1 MTVPRVTRR
10 QPRVA
15 RQPSAAT
22 PPAVTRLRKWCR
34 GRGWKPFPFQE
45 TVWRNML
52 DGASGLLHAPTGTG
66 KTLAAWLGALA
77 RSHGRAATTGRD
89 QPQSARGGPRIIWL
103 TPLKALAADTV
114 RALEEPLADLRGD
127 WLDGQWRV
135 GLRTGDTSAGERQ
148 RLRARW
154 PDALVTTPETL
165 SILLSLDDAHDI
177 FAGLE
182 TVVVDEWHELL
193 STKRGVQT
201 ELALARLRTLAPGLC
216 TWGLSATLA
225 NLDEAVAALVGPAG
239 ADAARLVKAD
249 IPRRLVIETLIP
261 EPMERFPWAGHMG
274 MRLLPQVIATIERAA
289 TTLVFTNTR
298 SQAERWFEAIG
309 TARPDW
315 KATIALHHGSVDR
328 ELRTRAEDGLRRG
341 TMKCVV
347 ATSSLDLGVDFGPVE
362 QVLQIGSPKGIARLL
377 QRAGRSGHAPGATG
391 RLVCV
396 PTHALELIEC
406 AAARTAAEAGVVEA
420 RPPLVGAVDVLA
432 QHIVTVACS
441 GGFREAELLAE
452 VRSTHAFSSLDESSW
467 RWAIDFAAQG
477 GPALGAYPDFARI
490 KQRFGRWYIASQAL
504 ARKHRMSIGTITGA
518 ATVDVKWLR
527 GGRLGTVE
535 ESFISRLNEGD
546 RFLFAGRPLKL
557 FRFDGLTAWVK
568 RARGTAN
575 LQVPR
580 WNGGRMP
587 LSMLLSAAVLE
598 LVRSAPGKRRA
609 PREVQ
614 AVLPLLEIQSQWS
627 RLPDPNTLLIE
638 RAHSRDGQHA
648 FLFPFAG
655 RLVHDGLAALVAWR
669 IASRKPDTFVLAA
682 NDWGLQLAGRT
693 PFAADE
699 RTWRQL
705 LSPTNLLADLM
716 QCLNGTEM
724 AKRHFRE
731 IARVA
736 GLVSGAR
743 QTNRQTQASAGLIFD
758 VLTEHDAE
766 NMLLAQAR
774 REVLEQQ
781 FEFQRLRAALER
793 IAIQEIVVIDT
804 PRLSPLAFP
813 IWAEQIQSRLS
824 TQGWLERIT
833 EMARELEEAAAG

>member
-1 MTVPRVTRR
+1 
-10 QPRVA
+10 
-15 RQPSAAT
+15 
-22 PPAVTRLRKWCR
+22 
-34 GRGWKPFPFQE
+34 
-45 TVWRNML
+45 
-52 DGASGLLHAPTGTG
+52 
-66 KTLAAWLGALA
+66 
-77 RSHGRAATTGRD
+77 
-89 QPQSARGGPRIIWL
+89 
-103 TPLKALAADTV
+103 
-114 RALEEPLADLRGD
+114 
-127 WLDGQWRV
+127 
-135 GLRTGDTSAGERQ
+135 
-148 RLRARW
+148 
-154 PDALVTTPETL
+154 
-165 SILLSLDDAHDI
+165 
-177 FAGLE
+177 
-182 TVVVDEWHELL
+182 
-193 STKRGVQT
+193 
-201 ELALARLRTLAPGLC
+201 
-216 TWGLSATLA
+216 
-225 NLDEAVAALVGPAG
+225 
-239 ADAARLVKAD
+239 
-249 IPRRLVIETLIP
+249 
-261 EPMERFPWAGHMG
+261 
-274 MRLLPQVIATIERAA
+274 
-289 TTLVFTNTR
+289 
-298 SQAERWFEAIG
+298 
-309 TARPDW
+309 
-315 KATIALHHGSVDR
+315 
-328 ELRTRAEDGLRRG
+328 
-341 TMKCVV
+341 
-347 ATSSLDLGVDFGPVE
+347 
-362 QVLQIGSPKGIARLL
+362 
-377 QRAGRSGHAPGATG
+377 
-391 RLVCV
+391 
-396 PTHALELIEC
+396 
-406 AAARTAAEAGVVEA
+406 
-420 RPPLVGAVDVLA
+420 
-432 QHIVTVACS
+432 VACS

-693 PFAADE
+693 SFAADE

-758 VLTEHDAE
+758 VLTEHDTE

-793 IAIQEIVVIDT
+793 IATQEIVVIDT

-833 EMARELEEAAAG
+833 EMARELEEAAAR

>member
-1 MTVPRVTRR
+1 
-10 QPRVA
+10 
-15 RQPSAAT
+15 
-22 PPAVTRLRKWCR
+22 
-34 GRGWKPFPFQE
+34 
-45 TVWRNML
+45 
-52 DGASGLLHAPTGTG
+52 
-66 KTLAAWLGALA
+66 
-77 RSHGRAATTGRD
+77 
-89 QPQSARGGPRIIWL
+89 
-103 TPLKALAADTV
+103 
-114 RALEEPLADLRGD
+114 
-127 WLDGQWRV
+127 
-135 GLRTGDTSAGERQ
+135 
-148 RLRARW
+148 
-154 PDALVTTPETL
+154 
-165 SILLSLDDAHDI
+165 
-177 FAGLE
+177 
-182 TVVVDEWHELL
+182 
-193 STKRGVQT
+193 
-201 ELALARLRTLAPGLC
+201 
-216 TWGLSATLA
+216 
-225 NLDEAVAALVGPAG
+225 
-239 ADAARLVKAD
+239 
-249 IPRRLVIETLIP
+249 
-261 EPMERFPWAGHMG
+261 

-758 VLTEHDAE
+758 VLTEHDTE
-766 NMLLAQAR
+766 NML
-774 REVLEQQ
+774 LEQQ

-793 IAIQEIVVIDT
+793 IATQEIVVIDT